1 MKKVKILS
9 ISSALC
15 LGTTLFAAV
24 SCNKTEENKTE
35 ENVNATLTKAKDA
48 FKVTKK
54 DSVNLTNILASEIT
68 KETFLQYFDIK
79 PGFGFEETKGF
90 KYTLKTVKY
99 NETDNTKL
107 DVVYEISYK
116 GTTIQW
122 SGTLGGFNPK
132 TILKASAID
141 LSNDSTYKDKFA
153 TIDGN
158 LGITKDQINTII
170 QSKKGNLFFNLISN
184 SNLSIKDQLCIP
196 DEGII
201 SVHVELDKHQD
212 EKGQIVETPITFEV
226 KLTGL
231 KKDGLNT
238 YIDYDDSNNKS
249 ITLSG
254 KEQTQASEWI
264 TNVEQAKSDLF
275 AAIKSKIKNPKP
287 GTTISNEDIVF
298 GVLQSNNDKGLVYVE
313 TTFKNS
319 IWWENGFSKEFK
331 TTINFYGF
339 KTLDSTQ
346 PEKNTKAIPNENV
359 LKKEG
364 TNPIY
369 YSYFSEE
376 FKNIKIELNTET
388 TVEESQTQIKK
399 FINDKQ
405 MFIHN
410 FEDSNIEIKNIEN
423 TNNVENIKKGF
434 FDFQIV
440 FKNPTSSTSKT
451 RANKNTNIGNNTTQP
466 PFSFNLRFSGFKVEQ
481 ETPKNLEI
489 ESSEWFMKN
498 NIIPGEN
505 QDKFYYG
512 IKVILKGD
520 FSGVDLEK
528 PTSPISAILKY
539 NETSNGTTKTKKINL
554 FLYITEKNNENNK
567 LTLFFAHS
575 DWNDKNYPNG
585 GEIFDKSQI
594 ILNVPGFDSV
604 QGEIPGGIDQFEV
617 KQISTNS
624 VVFKNKKYHY
634 FSIDLNSK
642 LGNLPGMSADRISK
656 DYVIKFQKDNNE
668 VEAKAC
674 ISKWVNQG
682 KEVTLYAFFDNATDE
697 TEFNKYKEETNISI
711 KIPGFKVKNVYFKGN
726 TIVNS

>member
-15 LGTTLFAAV
+15 LGTTLFATV
-24 SCNKTEENKTE
+24 SCNKTEEN
-35 ENVNATLTKAKDA
+35 VNA
-48 FKVTKK
+48 
-54 DSVNLTNILASEIT
+54 
-68 KETFLQYFDIK
+68 
-79 PGFGFEETKGF
+79 
-90 KYTLKTVKY
+90 KTV
-99 NETDNTKL
+99 
-107 DVVYEISYK
+107 
-116 GTTIQW
+116 
-122 SGTLGGFNPK
+122 
-132 TILKASAID
+132 LKASVID
-141 LSNDSTYKDKFA
+141 LSNDSAYKDKFA

-170 QSKKGNLFFNLISN
+170 QSKKMDLFSNLISN

-201 SVHVELDKHQD
+201 SVHVELDKYQD
-212 EKGQIVETPITFEV
+212 EKGQIVETPITFEI
-226 KLTGL
+226 KLTGF

-254 KEQTQASEWI
+254 QEQTQASEWI
-264 TNVEQAKSDLF
+264 NNEQNAKSILF
-275 AAIKSKIKNPKP
+275 DAIKSKIKNPKP

-298 GVLQSNNDKGLVYVE
+298 GNLQSDNDKGLVYVE

-364 TNPIY
+364 TDSIY
-369 YSYFSEE
+369 YSYFGEE
-376 FKNIKIELNTET
+376 FKNIKIEPNSGT
-388 TVEESQTQIKK
+388 TVEQYQTQIKK
-399 FINDKQ
+399 FINDNQ

-423 TNNVENIKKGF
+423 NTTNNVENIKKGF

-440 FKNPTSSTSKT
+440 FKKPTSSTSKIG
-451 RANKNTNIGNNTTQP
+451 ANKNTNIENNTTQP
-466 PFSFNLRFSGFKVEQ
+466 PFNFNLRFSGFKVEQ

-505 QDKFYYG
+505 QNKFYYG

-520 FSGVDLEK
+520 FSGVDLQK
-528 PTSPISAILKY
+528 PISPISAILKY
-539 NETSNGTTKTKKINL
+539 DETSNGTTKNNKINL
-554 FLYITEKNNENNK
+554 SLYITEKNNENNK
-567 LTLFFAHS
+567 LTLFFAHAN
-575 DWNDKNYPNG
+575 WNDKNYPNG

-594 ILNVPGFDSV
+594 ILNISGFDSV

-624 VVFKNKKYHY
+624 AVFDKKTYHF
-634 FSIDLNSK
+634 FSIVLNSK

-656 DYVIKFQKDNNE
+656 DYIIKFQKDNKE
-668 VEAKAC
+668 VEAKPL
-674 ISKWVNQG
+674 ILKWVEG
-682 KEVTLYAFFDNATDE
+682 KEVTLLAFIDNATDE

-711 KIPGFKVKNVYFKGN
+711 KIPGFKIKNVYFKGN

>member
-35 ENVNATLTKAKDA
+35 ENVNATLEKAKDA

-54 DSVNLTNILASEIT
+54 DSVNLTNVLASEIT
-68 KETFLQYFDIK
+68 KENFLQYFDIK
-79 PGFGFEETKGF
+79 PGSGFEETKGF
-90 KYTLKTVKY
+90 KYTLDTVKY

-107 DVVYEISYK
+107 DVVYKISYK
-116 GTTIQW
+116 ETTIEW
-122 SGTLGGFNPK
+122 RETLGEFNPK
-132 TILKASAID
+132 TVLKASTID
-141 LSNDSTYKDKFA
+141 LSNDSNYKDKFA
-153 TIDGN
+153 TIDGD

-212 EKGQIVETPITFEV
+212 EKGQIFETPITFEV

-254 KEQTQASEWI
+254 QEQTQASEWI
-264 TNVEQAKSDLF
+264 KTEQVAKSTLF
-275 AAIKSKIKNPKP
+275 DAIKSKIKNPKP

-364 TNPIY
+364 TDSIN
-369 YSYFSEE
+369 YSYFGEE
-376 FKNIKIELNTET
+376 FKNIKIESNSGTN
-388 TVEESQTQIKK
+388 VEQYQTQIKK
-399 FINDKQ
+399 FINDNQ

-410 FEDSNIEIKNIEN
+410 FEDSNIEIKNINNN
-423 TNNVENIKKGF
+423 TTNAENIKKGF

-440 FKNPTSSTSKT
+440 FNNPTSLTSKT
-451 RANKNTNIGNNTTQP
+451 GANKNTNIKNNTTQP

-520 FSGVDLEK
+520 FSGVDLQ
-528 PTSPISAILKY
+528 TISAILKY
-539 NETSNGTTKTKKINL
+539 DETSNGTIKNNKINL
-554 FLYITEKNNENNK
+554 SLYITEQNENK
-567 LTLFFAHS
+567 LTLFFTHA

-585 GEIFDKSQI
+585 GEIFNKSQI

-624 VVFKNKKYHY
+624 VVIGKKTYHY
-634 FSIDLNSK
+634 FLIDLNSK
-642 LGNLPGMSADRISK
+642 LGNLPSMSADIISK
-656 DYVIKFQKDNNE
+656 DYVIKPQKNNGD
-668 VEAKAC
+668 KAEIDARVY
-674 ISKWVNQG
+674 ISFWHMGQRA
-682 KEVTLYAFFDNATDE
+682 TIFALFDDGTEKSKFDE
-697 TEFNKYKEETNISI
+697 YKKGTNISI
-711 KIPGFKVKNVYFKGN
+711 KIPGFKIKNVYFKGN

>member
-15 LGTTLFAAV
+15 LGTTLFATV
-24 SCNKTEENKTE
+24 SCNKTEEN
-35 ENVNATLTKAKDA
+35 VNA
-48 FKVTKK
+48 
-54 DSVNLTNILASEIT
+54 
-68 KETFLQYFDIK
+68 
-79 PGFGFEETKGF
+79 
-90 KYTLKTVKY
+90 KTV
-99 NETDNTKL
+99 
-107 DVVYEISYK
+107 
-116 GTTIQW
+116 
-122 SGTLGGFNPK
+122 
-132 TILKASAID
+132 LKASVID
-141 LSNDSTYKDKFA
+141 LSNDSAYKDKFA

-170 QSKKGNLFFNLISN
+170 QSKKMDLFSNLISN

-201 SVHVELDKHQD
+201 SIHVELDKYRD
-212 EKGQIVETPITFEV
+212 EKGQIVETPITFEI
-226 KLTGL
+226 KLTGF

-254 KEQTQASEWI
+254 QEQTQASEWI
-264 TNVEQAKSDLF
+264 KTAEQAKSTLF
-275 AAIKSKIKNPKP
+275 DAIKSKIKNPKP

-298 GVLQSNNDKGLVYVE
+298 GNLQSDNDKGLVYVE

-359 LKKEG
+359 LKKEE
-364 TNPIY
+364 TDSIY
-369 YSYFSEE
+369 YSYFGEE
-376 FKNIKIELNTET
+376 FKNIKIEPNSGT
-388 TVEESQTQIKK
+388 TVEQYQTQIKK
-399 FINDKQ
+399 FINDNQ

-423 TNNVENIKKGF
+423 NTTNNVENIKKGF

-440 FKNPTSSTSKT
+440 FKNPTSSTSKIG
-451 RANKNTNIGNNTTQP
+451 ANKNTNIKNNTTQP
-466 PFSFNLRFSGFKVEQ
+466 HFNFNLRFLGFKVEQ

-505 QDKFYYG
+505 QNKFYYG

-520 FSGVDLEK
+520 FSGVDLQK
-528 PTSPISAILKY
+528 PISPISAILKY
-539 NETSNGTTKTKKINL
+539 DETSNGTTKNNKINL
-554 FLYITEKNNENNK
+554 SLYITEKNNENNK
-567 LTLFFAHS
+567 LTLFFAHA

-594 ILNVPGFDSV
+594 ILNVSGFDSV

-624 VVFKNKKYHY
+624 AVFDKKTYHF
-634 FSIDLNSK
+634 FSIVLNSK

-656 DYVIKFQKDNNE
+656 DYIIKLQKDNKE
-668 VEAKAC
+668 VEAKPL
-674 ISKWVNQG
+674 ILKWVEG
-682 KEVTLYAFFDNATDE
+682 KEVTLLAFIDNATDE

-711 KIPGFKVKNVYFKGN
+711 KIPGFKIKNVYFKGN

>member
-24 SCNKTEENKTE
+24 SCNKTEEN
-35 ENVNATLTKAKDA
+35 VNATLTKAKDA

-54 DSVNLTNILASEIT
+54 DSVDFTSDLASKIT
-68 KETFLQYFDIK
+68 KENFLQYFDIK
-79 PGFGFEETKGF
+79 PGPGFEEEKGF
-90 KYTLKTVKY
+90 KYTLDTVEQNK
-99 NETDNTKL
+99 NDNTKL

-122 SGTLGGFNPK
+122 RKTLEVYLK

-170 QSKKGNLFFNLISN
+170 QSKKGILFSNLISN

-254 KEQTQASEWI
+254 QEQTQASEWI
-264 TNVEQAKSDLF
+264 KTAEQAKSTLF
-275 AAIKSKIKNPKP
+275 DAIKSKIKNPKP
-287 GTTISNEDIVF
+287 GTTTISKEDIVF
-298 GVLQSNNDKGLVYVE
+298 GNLQSDNDKGLVYVE

-346 PEKNTKAIPNENV
+346 PEKNTKAIPHENV

-364 TNPIY
+364 TDSIY
-369 YSYFSEE
+369 YSYFGEE
-376 FKNIKIELNTET
+376 FKNIKIEPNSQT
-388 TVEESQTQIKK
+388 TVEQYQTQIKK
-399 FINDKQ
+399 FINDNQ

-423 TNNVENIKKGF
+423 NTTNAENIKKGF

-440 FKNPTSSTSKT
+440 FKKPTSSTSKI
-451 RANKNTNIGNNTTQP
+451 KNTNIENNTTQP
-466 PFSFNLRFSGFKVEQ
+466 PFNFNLRFSGFKVEQ

-505 QDKFYYG
+505 QNKFYYG

-520 FSGVDLEK
+520 FSGVDLQK
-528 PTSPISAILKY
+528 PISPISAILKY
-539 NETSNGTTKTKKINL
+539 DETSNGTTKNNKINL
-554 FLYITEKNNENNK
+554 SLYITEKNNENNK
-567 LTLFFAHS
+567 LTLFFAHAN
-575 DWNDKNYPNG
+575 WNDKNYPNG

-594 ILNVPGFDSV
+594 ILNVSGFDSV

-624 VVFKNKKYHY
+624 VVFNSKTYHY

-656 DYVIKFQKDNNE
+656 DYIIKLQKDNKE
-668 VEAKAC
+668 VEAKPL
-674 ISKWVNQG
+674 ILKWVEG
-682 KEVTLYAFFDNATDE
+682 KEVTLLAFIDNATDE

-711 KIPGFKVKNVYFKGN
+711 KIPGFKIKNVYFKGN

>member
-15 LGTTLFAAV
+15 LGTTLFATV
-24 SCNKTEENKTE
+24 SCNKTEEN
-35 ENVNATLTKAKDA
+35 VNA
-48 FKVTKK
+48 
-54 DSVNLTNILASEIT
+54 
-68 KETFLQYFDIK
+68 
-79 PGFGFEETKGF
+79 
-90 KYTLKTVKY
+90 KTV
-99 NETDNTKL
+99 
-107 DVVYEISYK
+107 
-116 GTTIQW
+116 
-122 SGTLGGFNPK
+122 
-132 TILKASAID
+132 LKASVID
-141 LSNDSTYKDKFA
+141 LSNDSAYKDKFA

-170 QSKKGNLFFNLISN
+170 QSKKMDLFSNLISN

-201 SVHVELDKHQD
+201 SVHVELDKYQD
-212 EKGQIVETPITFEV
+212 EKGQIVETPITFEI
-226 KLTGL
+226 KLTGF

-254 KEQTQASEWI
+254 QEQTQASEWI
-264 TNVEQAKSDLF
+264 KTAEQAKSTLF
-275 AAIKSKIKNPKP
+275 DAIKSKIKNPKP
-287 GTTISNEDIVF
+287 GTTISKEDIVF
-298 GVLQSNNDKGLVYVE
+298 GNLQSDNDKGLVYVE

-364 TNPIY
+364 TNSIY

-376 FKNIKIELNTET
+376 FKNIKIEPNSQT
-388 TVEESQTQIKK
+388 TVEQYQTQIKK
-399 FINDKQ
+399 FINDNQ

-423 TNNVENIKKGF
+423 NTTNAENIKKGF

-440 FKNPTSSTSKT
+440 FKKPTSSTSKIG
-451 RANKNTNIGNNTTQP
+451 ANKNTNIENNTTQP
-466 PFSFNLRFSGFKVEQ
+466 PFNFNLRFLGFKVEQ

-505 QDKFYYG
+505 QNKFYYG

-520 FSGVDLEK
+520 FSGVDLQK
-528 PTSPISAILKY
+528 PISPISAILKY
-539 NETSNGTTKTKKINL
+539 DETSNGTTKNNKINL
-554 FLYITEKNNENNK
+554 SLYITEKNNENNK
-567 LTLFFAHS
+567 LTLFFAHAN
-575 DWNDKNYPNG
+575 WNDKNYPNG

-594 ILNVPGFDSV
+594 ILNISGFDSV

-624 VVFKNKKYHY
+624 AVFDKKTYHF
-634 FSIDLNSK
+634 FSIVLNSK

-656 DYVIKFQKDNNE
+656 DYIIKFQKDNKE
-668 VEAKAC
+668 VEAKPL
-674 ISKWVNQG
+674 ILKWVEG
-682 KEVTLYAFFDNATDE
+682 KEVTLLAFIDNATDE

-711 KIPGFKVKNVYFKGN
+711 KIPGFKIKNVYFKGN